1 MMGDAG
7 QVEALLADLR
17 QAFEVLLGEFPRRL
31 ADLAPWQAAL
41 FIPLG
46 LVSLFYGLKLFR
58 GMVVAYAVIVGAL
71 AGQMVAARFAVHPAG
86 GMIVGGLVF
95 GALAWPLLKYA
106 AVLLGG
112 LAGALLAAVLVF
124 SWSGDPVHIVGAAAV
139 GFVVGLVLGAL
150 MFRAIIIFMTSV
162 LGAHLVVVGV
172 IVLVTA
178 FGAVGDAVLAGL
190 EAKRFFLPVLVGVP
204 AVIGIVYQAHLAEEE
219 SKKQKNDDE

>member
-1 MMGDAG
+1 MFEPG
-7 QVEALLADLR
+7 QWQAMVDQLR
-17 QAFEVLLGEFPRRL
+17 QTFEVFVREFPRRM

-71 AGQMVAARFAVHPAG
+71 VGQMVAVRFAIHPAG

-95 GALAWPLLKYA
+95 GALAWPLLRYA
-106 AVLLGG
+106 AVMLGG
-112 LAGALLAAVLVF
+112 LAGALLVAVLAY
-124 SWSGDPVHIVGAAAV
+124 SWSGDPVHIVAGAGV
-139 GFVVGLVLGAL
+139 GFVGGLILGAL

-178 FGAVGDAVLAGL
+178 FGAVGDAVLTGL
-190 EAKRFFLPVLVGVP
+190 ETKRFFLPVLVGIP
-204 AVIGIVYQAHLAEEE
+204 AVIGIIYQAHLAEEE
-219 SKKQKNDDE
+219 QKRKKEED